1 MVVVRAKLWARD
13 LWGGGGGW
21 VANSSKRGTTEEGKY
36 RQ

>member
-13 LWGGGGGW
+13 LGGGGG
-21 VANSSKRGTTEEGKY
+21 VANSSKRGRTEEGKY